1 MAVSWFRDG
10 IEHKGASWSAVV
22 DQAARLLGYQD
33 PELLRMRGTDLQIL
47 EYFRLKKG
55 NLAPLTNWLIR
66 HMDVS
71 NEAISNSILHNTM
84 SKLKSCNIYYT
95 TNYDDL
101 LERSLE
107 LSGRKARPVA
117 SERDMGFGDN
127 SVQVVKFHGDFNNPE
142 NMVVSE
148 VQYFSRMKLDNAM
161 DLKLRSDLLG
171 RAVVFIGYS
180 FRDPNIAYLFQNVN
194 DMFKQLPNSFSGRRA
209 YILINNPSDF
219 EYSLFTE
226 RNMQI
231 IPTYGDNRA
240 QATSEVLE
248 DMAA

>member
-1 MAVSWFRDG
+1 MAVSWSRDG
-10 IEHKGASWSAVV
+10 QEYSGASWSAIV
-22 DQAARLLGYQD
+22 DQAARLLGYKD
-33 PELLRMRGTDLQIL
+33 PELLRMRGTDLQVL
-47 EYFRLKKG
+47 EYFRLKRG

-66 HMDVS
+66 HMDV
-71 NEAISNSILHNTM
+71 NDEAIANSILHVAL
-84 SKLKSCNIYYT
+84 SRLKLCNIYYT

-107 LSGRKARPVA
+107 LSGRKTRTVA
-117 SERDMGFGDN
+117 SERDMGFGHE

-148 VQYFSRMKLDNAM
+148 IQYYSRMKLDNAM

-171 RAVVFIGYS
+171 RAVIFIGYS

-219 EYSLFTE
+219 EYRLFAE

-240 QATSEVLE
+240 QASSEVLE